1 MTHKTALTL
10 CIMLFLLTGAVIAS
24 TSITLYKQHEVSLLQ
39 QRIAVLLET
48 NERLEAQLRRQAEC
62 PREGTP

>member
-24 TSITLYKQHEVSLLQ
+24 TAITLYKQHEVSLLE

-48 NERLEAQLRRQAEC
+48 NERLEAQLRRETEC
-62 PREGTP
+62 TPEGTQ